1 MESLVISLQWKVSF
15 NFEKVTCAYSVNISY
30 NYNQLRIQ
38 CMCKTVFYNLFISD
52 EHSREPLT
60 FIAAQGLDQPIK
72 PISDIGI
79 DYVNELMFNQNQ

>member
-1 MESLVISLQWKVSF
+1 
-15 NFEKVTCAYSVNISY
+15 
-30 NYNQLRIQ
+30 
-38 CMCKTVFYNLFISD
+38 MCKTVFYNLFISD

-72 PISDIGI
+72 PISNIGN